1 MRLDKMHDAILLKA
15 ELEPLRRPIVV
26 AAFWGF
32 GDGTGSAVATLR
44 HIRTLHNAPEVATVD
59 PDRFYDFTV
68 ARPRTVIEDGERVL
82 RWPGTRFYVIHA
94 EERDVV
100 LLSGREPHIA
110 WRAYCEAV
118 ADFMREVGAT
128 EFLALGSFGAATPHT
143 RPAPIWMIQ
152 SDGHFEELL
161 GLTAQ
166 RSRYE
171 GPTDIA
177 STVIAHLR
185 SVGYHTARLSA
196 LVPYYIRVG
205 PNPSA
210 EIALLRALEGP
221 LGLKVPTESLER
233 AAEEFNA
240 HADGVVADLD
250 DAPQMR
256 EHIQEMERVYDAGEL
271 GTPKASEASE
281 PGLPDAEKLVQGI
294 EEFLRDQSD
303 APDSL
308 N

>member
-1 MRLDKMHDAILLKA
+1 MHDAILLKT
-15 ELEPLRRPIVV
+15 ELRPLRQPILV

-32 GDGTGSAVATLR
+32 GDGTGSAIGALR
-44 HIRTLHNAPEVATVD
+44 HIRTLRNAPEVATVD

-68 ARPRTVIEDGERVL
+68 ARPRRVVEDGEATI

-100 LLSGREPHIA
+100 LISGREPSIA
-110 WRAYCEAV
+110 WRTYCEAV
-118 ADFMREVGAT
+118 ANFMSEIGAT
-128 EFLALGSFGAATPHT
+128 EFLALGSFGAVTPHT

-152 SDGHFEELL
+152 SDRHFEELL

-196 LVPYYIRVG
+196 LVPYYIRFG

-210 EIALLRALEGP
+210 EIALLQALEGP

-233 AAEEFNA
+233 AAEEFNE
-240 HADGVVADLD
+240 HADRVVADFD
-250 DAPQMR
+250 DAAQMR
-256 EHIQEMERVYDAGEL
+256 EHLKEMERAYDAGEL
-271 GTPKASEASE
+271 GTPEASEASE

-303 APDSL
+303 APESL
-308 N
+308 D